1 MLELSMTLPIKVQN
15 GGLFISRGVG
25 RHPARRLESWEIIF
39 VEKGRLTIQ
48 EDERIFLVD
57 AGESLLLW
65 PNRQHVGVEDFPAD
79 LKFYW
84 LHFEVKAPD
93 NDPRWLTHLSV
104 PQQTKVADP
113 QVLVALF
120 RQFLSEQEKHQ
131 RTPALVGTLFIALR
145 VFDAISDPVMGVIAD
160 RTQSR
165 WGRFRPWQL
174 WIAIPIG
181 IIGILTFT
189 VPDASMGV
197 KIAWAFGTYLLLS
210 VGYTA
215 INVPYCALINTMTT
229 RHNEVISCQ
238 SWRFVL
244 CGVAGFLVSVGLPWM
259 VDLFGQGNAARGYQ
273 LGVGVLCAIAVVM
286 FLCCFFWVRERVP
299 LSTMGKF
306 TLREHLAGLRNNDQ
320 LLLMLVMSFL
330 LINVFNIRG
339 GGYMYFITY
348 VLQGSTGYTSLFF
361 TMVTF
366 ASIIGSVIVSPLTR
380 RFDTVKIYYYTNLLL
395 AALAVLMWFL
405 PSSPAYQTLWLVVIL
420 GNGVILGF
428 TLPLHFSLMAFAD
441 DYGEWK
447 TRVRSSGMNF
457 AFNLFFIKLA
467 WASSAGIISLL
478 FIFVAYQPGVENQTA
493 SSLGGIAAM
502 ETLLPALFHLLLAMA
517 IRFCKLNNPMMS
529 RIASDLRQRHV
540 QP

>member
-1 MLELSMTLPIKVQN
+1 MTSTPITTADIAKGKIDDALSVREKI
-15 GGLFISRGVG
+15 GYGLG
-25 RHPARRLESWEIIF
+25 
-39 VEKGRLTIQ
+39 
-48 EDERIFLVD
+48 D
-57 AGESLLLW
+57 AGGTVITCLIMNFLT
-65 PNRQHVGVEDFPAD
+65 F
-79 LKFYW
+79 FYTDVFG
-84 LHFEVKAPD
+84 L
-93 NDPRWLTHLSV
+93 
-104 PQQTKVADP
+104 
-113 QVLVALF
+113 
-120 RQFLSEQEKHQ
+120 
-131 RTPALVGTLFIALR
+131 TPALVGTLFIALR

-160 RTQSR
+160 RTQSH

-405 PSSPAYQTLWLVVIL
+405 PSGPAYQTLWLAVIL
-420 GNGVILGF
+420 
-428 TLPLHFSLMAFAD
+428 
-441 DYGEWK
+441 
-447 TRVRSSGMNF
+447 GMNF

-493 SSLGGIAAM
+493 SSLGGITAM

>member
-1 MLELSMTLPIKVQN
+1 MTSTLISNTDSAQKALDDKLSVREKI
-15 GGLFISRGVG
+15 GYGLG
-25 RHPARRLESWEIIF
+25 
-39 VEKGRLTIQ
+39 
-48 EDERIFLVD
+48 D
-57 AGESLLLW
+57 AGGTVITCLIMNFLT
-65 PNRQHVGVEDFPAD
+65 F
-79 LKFYW
+79 FYTDIFG
-84 LHFEVKAPD
+84 L
-93 NDPRWLTHLSV
+93 
-104 PQQTKVADP
+104 
-113 QVLVALF
+113 
-120 RQFLSEQEKHQ
+120 
-131 RTPALVGTLFIALR
+131 TPALVGTLFMALR
-145 VFDAISDPVMGVIAD
+145 VFDAISDPVMGIIAD

-174 WIAIPIG
+174 WIALPIG
-181 IIGILTFT
+181 IIGVLTFT
-189 VPDASMGV
+189 VPDASMNV

-229 RHNEVISCQ
+229 RHSEVISCQ

-244 CGVAGFLVSVGLPWM
+244 CGVAGFLVSVGLPWL
-259 VDLFGQGNAARGYQ
+259 VSSLGKGNAAQGYQ

-306 TLREHLAGLRNNDQ
+306 TLREHLAGLRKNDQ
-320 LLLMLVMSFL
+320 LLLMLLMSFL

-366 ASIIGSVIVSPLTR
+366 ASILGSVLVNPLSK
-380 RFDTVKIYYYTNLLL
+380 RFDTVKFYYYTNLV
-395 AALAVLMWFL
+395 LAVLSVMMWLL
-405 PSSPAYQTLWLVVIL
+405 PTGPAWQTLWLAVIL

-447 TRVRSSGMNF
+447 TCVRSSGMNF
-457 AFNLFFIKLA
+457 AFNLFCIKLA
-467 WASSAGIISLL
+467 WASSAVIISLV
-478 FIFVAYQPGVENQTA
+478 FVFVAYQPGAGNQTPA
-493 SSLGGIAAM
+493 SLQGITAM
-502 ETLLPALFHLLLAMA
+502 ETLLPALFHLLLAFA
-517 IRFCKLNNPMMS
+517 IRACKLNNPMMA
-529 RIASDLRQRHV
+529 RIATDLRQRHV
-540 QP
+540 QS

>member
-1 MLELSMTLPIKVQN
+1 MTSTLITTTDIAQDKARQTLSIREKI
-15 GGLFISRGVG
+15 GYGLG
-25 RHPARRLESWEIIF
+25 
-39 VEKGRLTIQ
+39 
-48 EDERIFLVD
+48 D
-57 AGESLLLW
+57 AGGTVITCLIMNFLT
-65 PNRQHVGVEDFPAD
+65 F
-79 LKFYW
+79 FYTDV
-84 LHFEVKAPD
+84 FGP
-93 NDPRWLTHLSV
+93 
-104 PQQTKVADP
+104 
-113 QVLVALF
+113 
-120 RQFLSEQEKHQ
+120 
-131 RTPALVGTLFIALR
+131 TPALVGTLFIALR
-145 VFDAISDPVMGVIAD
+145 VFDAISDPVMGIITD

-181 IIGILTFT
+181 IIGVLTFT

-197 KIAWAFGTYLLLS
+197 KITWAFGTYLLLS

-229 RHNEVISCQ
+229 RHEEVIACQ

-259 VDLFGQGNAARGYQ
+259 VDFLGQGNAAQGYQ
-273 LGVGVLCAIAVVM
+273 WGVGVLCAIAVIM

-299 LSTMGKF
+299 LAMMGKF
-306 TLREHLAGLRNNDQ
+306 TLREHLAGLRKNDQ

-339 GGYMYFITY
+339 SGYMYFITY
-348 VLQGSTGYTSLFF
+348 VLEGSTAYTSLFF

-366 ASIIGSVIVSPLTR
+366 ASILGSVIVSPLTR
-380 RFDTVKIYYYTNLLL
+380 RIDTVKLYYRTNLVL
-395 AALAVLMWFL
+395 ATLAIAMWFL
-405 PSSPAYQTLWLVVIL
+405 PVGPAYQALWLAVIL
-420 GNGVILGF
+420 GNGIILGF

-447 TRVRSSGMNF
+447 TSVRSSGMNF

-478 FIFVAYQPGVENQTA
+478 FIFVAYHPGASNQTPA
-493 SSLGGIAAM
+493 SLNGITAM
-502 ETLLPALFHLLLAMA
+502 ETLLPALFHLLLALA
-517 IRFCKLNNPMMS
+517 IRICKLNNPMMS
-529 RIASDLRQRHV
+529 RIATDLRQRHV
-540 QP
+540 QL